1 MATSFKKTQTTEDP
15 TVEIQI
21 PSSHRTVDLT
31 CYRLTNTSAP
41 VRPLHFSDR
50 LRVDGHDLGIL
61 EDYHIS
67 KTSAR
72 IRVSVDGLKPI
83 VKADIIEFG
92 SGEELHVTLAYDDLE
107 NHCSYCNHLDHG
119 TRRCPLMMSA
129 KATANRT
136 SSREVSKH
144 HYQQHPCPSFRRA
157 SRNQEDRPATQRLI
171 PSQSS
176 DFSNRVDRHSRPF
189 GARAPVIPL
198 RGQPLRNKVIPHLPH
213 TEGPNGD
220 HISQHSRHDQHYRA
234 TEQHPGEQRHSRENP
249 QETTRGSNRECDA

>member
-1 MATSFKKTQTTEDP
+1 MIQRWAP
-15 TVEIQI
+15 TLSPMFPSQI
-21 PSSHRTVDLT
+21 PFWI
-31 CYRLTNTSAP
+31 RLHGLPIHYWHEKMIYNI
-41 VRPLHFSDR
+41 
-50 LRVDGHDLGIL
+50 GQDLGIL

-136 SSREVSKH
+136 SSREVSEH
-144 HYQQHPCPSFRRA
+144 HYQQHSSPSFRRA
-157 SRNQEDRPATQRLI
+157 SSNQEDRPATQRLI

-176 DFSNRVDRHSRPF
+176 DFSNRVDRHGRPF
-189 GARAPVIPL
+189 GARALVIPP
-198 RGQPLRNKVIPHLPH
+198 RGQPLRNKVTPPSPSHRRTQWRSHLS
-213 TEGPNGD
+213 TF
-220 HISQHSRHDQHYRA
+220 Q
-234 TEQHPGEQRHSRENP
+234 T
-249 QETTRGSNRECDA
+249 